1 LDEVGRGCW
10 AGPVMAAAVVLPP
23 AQVPS
28 GINDSKKLSRAAR
41 DAVRRRIAPLADD
54 RYLKPD
60 LDAALALAEDGSVVA
75 AAEAAAGTL
84 G

>member
-1 LDEVGRGCW
+1 VLAIELLLAAQALDLRAPLVPGRG
-10 AGPVMAAAVVLPP
+10 
-23 AQVPS
+23 
-28 GINDSKKLSRAAR
+28 SRAAR